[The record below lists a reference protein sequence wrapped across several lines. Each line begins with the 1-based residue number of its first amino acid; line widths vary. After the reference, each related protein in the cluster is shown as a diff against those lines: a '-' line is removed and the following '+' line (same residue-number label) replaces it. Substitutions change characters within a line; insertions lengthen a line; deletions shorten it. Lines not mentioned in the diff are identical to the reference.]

1 MQKPE
6 RGYKTVFTVMLDDV
20 TGASEPKELTIDI
33 SKISDDELD
42 QLLFK
47 FPEATQEIVYRELYG
62 K

>member
-1 MQKPE
+1 MDKPE
-6 RGYKTVFTVMLDDV
+6 RNFNTIFRVSIDDV
-20 TGASEPKELTIDI
+20 TGLSQAKEVVIDI

-47 FPEATQEIVYRELYG
+47 FPEATQEIVYRELFG